1 METQSLHVRA
11 VVPLRFK
18 LDLTGIYQRVTQR
31 ATFAGAASSGPGTRT
46 GAAWQLPRSS
56 LATQAS
62 SKRNIFL
69 VVAFHLIVRAR
80 VVAKQQGWL
89 ES

>member
-1 METQSLHVRA
+1 M
-11 VVPLRFK
+11 
-18 LDLTGIYQRVTQR
+18 
-31 ATFAGAASSGPGTRT
+31 
-46 GAAWQLPRSS
+46 
-56 LATQAS
+56 TQAS